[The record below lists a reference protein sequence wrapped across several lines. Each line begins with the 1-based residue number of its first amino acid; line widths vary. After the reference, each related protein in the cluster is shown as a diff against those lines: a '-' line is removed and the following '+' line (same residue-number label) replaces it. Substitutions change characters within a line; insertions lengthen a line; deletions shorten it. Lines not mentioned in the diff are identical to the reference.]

1 MTDFLHIQPAQEQR
15 RAFARWA
22 VAQDPKLRT
31 VGPNTFEVPAE
42 AFAQAPEEILIGSL
56 VNGHR
61 YVSPEEDARE
71 GRAAPGEN
79 APETEHGVPLPEQE
93 AVPGEP
99 LPELPDTT
107 YGPDAVPLDP
117 IDADR
122 YEAATSDATDGAAPY
137 ACDDCTKTFSSERG
151 RDSHRRIKHPGS

>member
-22 VAQDPKLRT
+22 VAQDPMLRT

-42 AFAQAPEEILIGSL
+42 AFAQAPEEILIGAM

-79 APETEHGVPLPEQE
+79 APETEHGAPLPEQE

-99 LPELPDTT
+99 LPELPDTA

-117 IDADR
+117 
-122 YEAATSDATDGAAPY
+122 SDAEGEEAEAGATTDEAVPY
-137 ACDDCTKTFSSERG
+137 GCDVCPKTFSSERG
-151 RDSHRRIKHPGS
+151 RDSHRRIKHAGA

>member
-42 AFAQAPEEILIGSL
+42 AFAQAPEEILIGAM

-71 GRAAPGEN
+71 ERAAPGEN
-79 APETEHGVPLPEQE
+79 PPETEHGPLLSEQE

-99 LPELPDTT
+99 LPELPDTA

-122 YEAATSDATDGAAPY
+122 YEAAARDATDEAAPY
-137 ACDDCTKTFSSERG
+137 A
-151 RDSHRRIKHPGS
+151 